1 MDQNYDGIA
10 INQLR
15 NTQLEKKLTKK
26 IQKIF
31 NKGFMSLVALVPI
44 IPQHR
49 LDQTKEHV
57 LRQYITTC
65 QK

>member
-31 NKGFMSLVALVPI
+31 TKGFMSLVALVPI
-44 IPQHR
+44 IP
-49 LDQTKEHV
+49 
-57 LRQYITTC
+57 
-65 QK
+65 